1 MKHYPS
7 RQFFALFSVLA
18 FACALIVWLSCTVAT
33 AQVSPSVRITSPDK
47 GTTVF
52 GTEYYIVVDYNSNSD
67 LKVVRIQVLIDEGL
81 QADYV
86 LPNPKQSGTQAF
98 KWDTTRF
105 NDGLHK
111 VAAIAFDSAGR
122 RGSAQVSVY
131 VKNAAAGS
139 GSDIIPPDVRIYA
152 PAQGAVLK
160 GAVRI
165 GVQATDD
172 NGVDWVLFFVD
183 EAFAAGTNHPP
194 YTHEWD
200 TTKVANGPHR
210 IYAVAVDQAGNEARS
225 QEVTVIVNNPGGQT
239 RAPSAPSAAP
249 RRPVTTEPT
258 PAAESTEITP
268 AAAPSPA
275 TTAPKVTQPT
285 PEKPAKPPATS
296 SSTTA
301 RPTQQTGRATGM
313 PEAEGPGPGANK
325 TTIPQENP
333 TLRAP
338 AAPKAQT
345 PKASLAT
352 PTAGPGSAAR
362 SAPARQ
368 PEMPARPLVA
378 KISPTPATART
389 FPTAAPVYSSH
400 VFIPSEPAF
409 AAAPLAEVDTSV
421 RMSHPSPSA
430 VMRAKGGP
438 PPSARRQRIAMTPR
452 PAPPVTPQAG
462 KPMGEQGE
470 PKFSTPTAAVPRP
483 MHIVHTVAPGETLT
497 GIAARYNVS
506 LAALVKANQIRDR
519 NVIHIGDKLF
529 IPVGSALSAVTA
541 DEIKIIFDNQELK
554 LRALAEVRNGIEIT
568 PLREIFEHQDGV
580 LFWYPVEKR
589 VRAVNKT
596 KDVEIKIGHIEAK
609 VNNEPVVLELAPFI
623 KRGRTMV
630 PLTFVKDLL
639 DVTVQY
645 DPANGRIYITSN
657 KL

>member
-7 RQFFALFSVLA
+7 RQLLALFSVLA
-18 FACALIVWLSCTVAT
+18 IACALIVWLSCTVAS
-33 AQVSPSVRITSPDK
+33 AQVGPSVRITSPED
-47 GTTVF
+47 GITVF
-52 GTEYYIVVDYNSNSD
+52 GTEYYIVVDYKSNSN

-86 LPNPKQSGTQAF
+86 LPAPKQAGTQAF

-131 VKNAAAGS
+131 VKNAAAGG

-172 NGVDWVLFFVD
+172 NGVDWVLFFID

-194 YTHEWD
+194 YAHDWD

-210 IYAVAVDQAGNEARS
+210 IYAMAVDQAGNETKS
-225 QEVTVIVNNPGGQT
+225 QEVTVIVSNPSGET
-239 RAPSAPSAAP
+239 RAPSVPAAAP
-249 RRPVTTEPT
+249 QQPVTTEPT
-258 PAAESTEITP
+258 PSAGSSKVSPPPTSLPAE
-268 AAAPSPA
+268 A
-275 TTAPKVTQPT
+275 APKVTQPT
-285 PEKPAKPPATS
+285 PKRPSRLPAAS
-296 SSTTA
+296 SSA
-301 RPTQQTGRATGM
+301 ATG
-313 PEAEGPGPGANK
+313 PAQRGGRDTGVPKADGLGPGANK
-325 TTIPQENP
+325 TTTPQEKP
-333 TLRAP
+333 TLRA
-338 AAPKAQT
+338 AVPKVTT
-345 PKASLAT
+345 PKVSIAT
-352 PTAGPGSAAR
+352 PAAGPGSAAR
-362 SAPARQ
+362 SAPGRQ
-368 PEMPARPLVA
+368 PATPAKPVMA
-378 KISPTPATART
+378 KISAPPAAGRP
-389 FPTAAPVYSSH
+389 FPVAAPVYNSH
-400 VFIPSEPAF
+400 VFIPSEPAI
-409 AAAPLAEVDTSV
+409 ARAPLAEVDASA
-421 RMSHPSPSA
+421 RMSQPSPSA
-430 VMRAKGGP
+430 VIRAKGGP
-438 PPSARRQRIAMTPR
+438 PPSAGRQRIAMAPR
-452 PAPPVTPQAG
+452 PAPAITPQAG
-462 KPMGEQGE
+462 QPMGEQGE
-470 PKFSTPTAAVPRP
+470 PKVSTPTAAVPRP

-497 GIAARYNVS
+497 GIAAHYNVS

-529 IPVGSALSAVTA
+529 VPVGSALSAVTA

-568 PLREIFEHQDGV
+568 PLREIFEHQNGV
-580 LFWYPVEKR
+580 LFWYPVQKR

-596 KDVEIKIGHIEAK
+596 KDVEIKIGSATVK